1 MSPFENRSRSIT
13 HVSTSD
19 EPIVR
24 AAKLTTVASDRL
36 GKFLERGLIGARV
49 RRRPPSRE
57 GAWASTARS
66 AGQAGAPGPIFTS
79 SCRAKRVFTK
89 PGNSN
94 ELPGLTSFQGGK
106 PVNTVSTVT
115 VPSDLSWSPESGKAK
130 PARVCNPVQASTQYE
145 PKGEG

>member
-79 SCRAKRVFTK
+79 SCRANSRETRVYQTRK
-89 PGNSN
+89 L
-94 ELPGLTSFQGGK
+94 E
-106 PVNTVSTVT
+106 
-115 VPSDLSWSPESGKAK
+115 
-130 PARVCNPVQASTQYE
+130 
-145 PKGEG
+145 